1 MANHKS
7 AEKRVRQTVNRRLR
21 NKHVLTTMRTYIK
34 RVRVAIEEGNADLAN
49 DTLKNATQA
58 LARAASQGVIHRN
71 QASRKISRLTKA
83 VAGLSK

>member
-7 AEKRVRQTVNRRLR
+7 AEKRVRQTVKRRLR

-34 RVRVAIEEGNADLAN
+34 RVRAAIEEGDVAVAN
-49 DTLKNATQA
+49 ESLKVAAQA
-58 LARAASQGVIHRN
+58 LARASSKGVIHRN
-71 QASRKISRLTKA
+71 QASRKISRLTRA

>member
-7 AEKRVRQTVNRRLR
+7 AEKRVRQTVKRRLR

-34 RVRVAIEEGNADLAN
+34 RVRAAIEEGNTELAN
-49 DTLKNATQA
+49 STLKSATQS
-58 LARAASQGVIHRN
+58 LARAASKGVIHRN

-83 VAGLSK
+83 VANLSK

>member
-1 MANHKS
+1 VANHKS

-58 LARAASQGVIHRN
+58 LARAASKGVIHRN